1 MRLWHLPL
9 TQPAPVPPDGMA
21 LLAHPVRE
29 GEVES
34 ARLYLALPHDED
46 QPAARHLLAQWAS
59 LFAQLAAL
67 QDRHKRLQKLV
78 ITDDL
83 TGVYNGRYFRHFL
96 GSILERAKERRF
108 PVALLLFD
116 IDNFKQ
122 YNDQY
127 GHGVGDEILKQTAA
141 LMRRCCRDHDL
152 VARISGDEFAVVFWE
167 KEGPRQP
174 RQPSSVPPARRP
186 QTPLQILTRFQKLL
200 KSQQFT
206 GLGAGGQGVLT
217 ISGGMA
223 VFPYDATDMESLITA
238 ADRELMFRAKRAG
251 KNSIF
256 LVGSEERLSGQE

>member
-1 MRLWHLPL
+1 
-9 TQPAPVPPDGMA
+9 MA
-21 LLAHPVRE
+21 LLSHPVRD
-29 GEVES
+29 GETET
-34 ARLYLALPHDED
+34 ARLYFAIPHDED
-46 QPAARHLLAQWAS
+46 QADARHLLSQWAS
-59 LFAQLAAL
+59 LLGQLTAL

-83 TGVYNGRYFRHFL
+83 TGVYNSRYFRHFL
-96 GSILERAKERRF
+96 GSILERAKDRRF

-174 RQPSSVPPARRP
+174 RQPNPAPPARRP
-186 QTPLQILTRFQKLL
+186 QTPLQILSRFQKLL
-200 KSQQFT
+200 KTQQFT
-206 GLGAGGQGVLT
+206 GLGVAGQGVLT

-223 VFPYDATDMESLITA
+223 IFPYDAQDMDSLIAA
-238 ADRELMFRAKRAG
+238 ADRQLMFRAKRSG

-256 LVGSEERLSGQE
+256 LVGSEERVDGHES